1 MQDAKA
7 NHTQIIVFP
16 EYGLTGDGTTDGK
29 DWTRAGAHTGLTSRQ
44 ASHFRICHTAAAE
57 SLVEYSCSWHRV
69 TVKCSALMNPG
80 PPDASCTAPARVMRE
95 VTFS

>member
-44 ASHFRICHTAAAE
+44 ASRFRICHTAAAE
-57 SLVEYSCSWHRV
+57 SLVDSESCMQ
-69 TVKCSALMNPG
+69 L
-80 PPDASCTAPARVMRE
+80 APRHSEMFRSDEPRA
-95 VTFS
+95 T